1 MVAVANCIMERSN
14 LITEGCCEVFSS
26 VAEYW
31 AFVFLGNMDSL
42 NVFTRGGNFLKALC
56 PRERL
61 YHVTFLRK
69 TSLGKS

>member
-1 MVAVANCIMERSN
+1 MVAIANRFMERSN
-14 LITEGCCEVFSS
+14 LIVKGCREVLSS

-42 NVFTRGGNFLKALC
+42 NVFTRGGNFLESLC

-61 YHVTFLRK
+61 FNVAFLRK

>member
-14 LITEGCCEVFSS
+14 LIIKGCCEALSS

-31 AFVFLGNMDSL
+31 AFVFLGNLDSL
-42 NVFTRGGNFLKALC
+42 NVFTRGGNFLESLC

-61 YHVTFLRK
+61 YDVTFLR
-69 TSLGKS
+69 LN